1 VSKASRPKATRPHL
15 AHLERRWHLARD
27 AHQVEV
33 AEFKYAAMRMHAAF
47 QRWNEAAMLAAAGE
61 SLAFTEVN
69 MLHVIRMQDRPKS
82 ISVIANLLNRDDI
95 SNLQYGLRKLRSLGL
110 IRPTGATHRKNFEY
124 EVTPRGREL
133 TDRFAEVAEELVY
146 SATRS
151 IADMDAKLVATADL
165 LRLMTGILDEAARAA
180 GTYTAARNPAPRPR
194 KRPK

>member
-1 VSKASRPKATRPHL
+1 MTKTRRPAPTRPHL
-15 AHLERRWHLARD
+15 APLERRWHLARD
-27 AHQVEV
+27 SHQVEV

-47 QRWNEAAMLAAAGE
+47 QRWNEAAMLAAGGE
-61 SLAFTEVN
+61 PLTFTEVN

-95 SNLQYGLRKLRSLGL
+95 PNLQYGLRKLRSLGL

-124 EVTPRGREL
+124 EVTPRGREV

-151 IADMDAKLVATADL
+151 FADMETKLIAAADL

-180 GTYTAARNPAPRPR
+180 GTYTTAVAMPP
-194 KRPK
+194 KRSRRR